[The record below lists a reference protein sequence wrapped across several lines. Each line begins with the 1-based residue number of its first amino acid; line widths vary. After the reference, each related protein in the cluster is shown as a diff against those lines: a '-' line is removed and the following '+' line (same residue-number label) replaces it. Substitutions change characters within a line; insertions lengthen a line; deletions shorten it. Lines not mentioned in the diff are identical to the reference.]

1 MELRLTNS
9 VIRSWHPMDADSLA
23 AHADNPKIWKNVRDV
38 FPQPYTQ
45 QDAIRWIQ
53 LARSQ
58 VPETHFAIAVDGAAV
73 GAIGFVLKKDV
84 YRRSAE
90 VGYWLGE
97 DYWGRGIVA
106 EALRALTDYAFAS
119 HDLCRIY
126 AGVFEWNT
134 ASMRVLEKAGYS
146 FEARLRKAV
155 TKDNM
160 TADEFVYATIRE

>member
-1 MELRLTNS
+1 MELRLANS
-9 VIRSWHPMDADSLA
+9 VIRSWDPGDVDSLT
-23 AHADNPKIWKNVRDV
+23 AHANNPKIWKNVRDA
-38 FPQPYTQ
+38 FPRPYTRE
-45 QDAIRWIQ
+45 DAAGWIHR
-53 LARSQ
+53 ATSQ
-58 VPETHFAIAVDGAAV
+58 VPETHFAIAVGGEAA
-73 GAIGFVLKKDV
+73 GAIGFILKDDV

-90 VGYWLGE
+90 IGYWLGE

-134 ASMRVLEKAGYS
+134 ASMRVLEKAGYA

-155 TKDNM
+155 TKENL
-160 TADEFVYATIRE
+160 TVDEVLYTIIRE